1 LRKGLDRCG
10 SRSLTTSYAICV
22 VERTAI
28 MNNTDNL
35 NETELTANPTNGA
48 TSADTAPE
56 SPTEDK
62 ISPAEAARYF
72 MHAAIGLVIGI
83 PAVFVFAVAG
93 ALSKFEASH
102 MNSAFQFF
110 MLQFTVFL
118 WGVYSFVRLKGYSW
132 RPTLLGLLYLP
143 GLLVILL
150 LPFKN
155 REASQKIWILSI
167 TCIVWF
173 LVSFGF
179 TWLALDFFYPKIYT
193 AGI

>member
-1 LRKGLDRCG
+1 MSD
-10 SRSLTTSYAICV
+10 T
-22 VERTAI
+22 
-28 MNNTDNL
+28 NNF
-35 NETELTANPTNGA
+35 NETELSANPTDVA
-48 TSADTAPE
+48 PSADAAPE
-56 SPTEDK
+56 SPSDDK
-62 ISPAEAARYF
+62 ITEAEATRYF
-72 MHAAIGLVIGI
+72 RHAAIGLVIGI

-110 MLQFTVFL
+110 MIQFTVFL
-118 WGVYSFVRLKGYSW
+118 WGVYSLVKLKGYSW

-167 TCIVWF
+167 ACVVWF
-173 LVSFGF
+173 LLSLGF
-179 TWLALDFFYPKIYT
+179 TWLALDLLCPKIYY
-193 AGI
+193 GGV